1 MNDNSE
7 KWSIKEIKTRYYVF
21 AGSVIGAILGLV
33 AYVKDWL

>member
-1 MNDNSE
+1 MNK
-7 KWSIKEIKTRYYVF
+7 KWNITQIKKRYYVF